1 MVQAEDRSAR
11 LLETGM
17 ALASELSLPALLQ
30 RIVELAAELT
40 GAGYGAL
47 GVIGSDGDLVDFLTS
62 GISDAE
68 RAAIGPLP
76 RGRGLLGALIQDAR
90 PLRLGDISRDP
101 RSVGF
106 PPHHPP
112 MHSFL
117 GAPVR
122 ARGQVFGNI
131 YLTEKRGGPQF
142 TAEDEEALVTLAMQA
157 GIAISNA
164 RLYEETRLRER
175 WLQAVREVTGAI
187 LAGAEAEEVLRLVAR
202 WARELV
208 GADLATVVTPG
219 AVGEQMRITIAEGSH
234 AAELEGMPV
243 PLAGSLSGE
252 VILTGRPLILD
263 DAWADPRSH
272 RPMVSSGRMGPSLF
286 VPLSLRGEPIGTLAV
301 ANRVGGRRFDEEDVR
316 LVESFAE
323 QASLGLEYGRAQ
335 RRLQRLSVVEDRER
349 IAKELHDGVVQALF
363 AVGLSLQGTAA
374 IVAESRAAERLQ
386 DAVNEI
392 DRVIG
397 DLRTYIFGL
406 RPHVLSST
414 RGLGEALDQV
424 AQEFEATSGVTTVV
438 ELDES
443 LEGPLAPHAVHLVQ
457 LTREAL
463 SNVGRHAGARTCR
476 VSLRR
481 ARGSAVLEIDDDGHG
496 FDLAAANGAGGGRM
510 GLANLRSRTASI
522 GGDLEISSVV
532 GEGTTVRVS
541 VPL

>member
-1 MVQAEDRSAR
+1 
-11 LLETGM
+11 M
-17 ALASELSLPALLQ
+17 ALASELSLPVLLQ
-30 RIVELAAELT
+30 RIVELAVELT

-47 GVIGSDGDLVDFLTS
+47 GVIGSDGDLVDFLTT
-62 GISDAE
+62 GITDAE

-76 RGRGLLGALIQDAR
+76 RGRGLLGAVIQDAR
-90 PLRLGDISRDP
+90 PLRLKEISRDP

-112 MHSFL
+112 MRSFL

-122 ARGQVFGNI
+122 ARGQVFGNL
-131 YLTEKRGGPQF
+131 YLTEKRGGPEF
-142 TAEDEEALVTLAMQA
+142 TAEDEEALVTLATQA

-175 WLQAVREVTGAI
+175 WLQAVREVTAAI

-202 WARELV
+202 WARELL
-208 GADLATVVTPG
+208 GADVATVVTPG
-219 AVGEQMRITIAEGSH
+219 PAGQQMRISIAEGRH

-243 PLAGSLSGE
+243 PLGDSLSGE
-252 VILTGRPLILD
+252 VILTGRPLLLGD
-263 DAWADPRSH
+263 VAADRRAH
-272 RPMVSSGRMGPSLF
+272 RPAVRAGRLGPILL
-286 VPLSLRGEPIGTLAV
+286 VPLRLHGEPIGTLTV
-301 ANRVGGRRFDEEDVR
+301 ANQVGGRGFDEEDVR

-335 RRLQRLSVVEDRER
+335 RQLQRLSVVEDRER
-349 IAKELHDGVVQALF
+349 IAKELHDGVVQALL

-374 IVAESRAAERLQ
+374 IVAESRAAQRLQ
-386 DAVNEI
+386 EAVNEI

-414 RGLGEALDQV
+414 RGLGEALDQI
-424 AQEFEATSGVTTVV
+424 AHEFEVISGVTTVV

-443 LEGPLAPHAVHLVQ
+443 LEEPLARHAVHLVQ

-463 SNVGRHAGARTCR
+463 SNVGRHAGAHTCR

-481 ARGSAVLEIDDDGHG
+481 THGSAVLEIDDDGRG
-496 FDLAAANGAGGGRM
+496 FDVVKTRSGGGGGM

-522 GGDLEISSVV
+522 GGDLEIGSLT
-532 GEGTTVRVS
+532 GEGTTVRVTL
-541 VPL
+541 PL